1 MTDRMGARIGATI
14 ILTALATPALADGV
28 LPYDGVFGNPA
39 GCHLYATGEMLG
51 DGYLL
56 LTADTFTSKKMG
68 CDFETL
74 ASNNDVLF
82 TVDAVCSPGG
92 KRQVTIGVSGHDG
105 LTIRLDNETFI
116 GPLPPCTPSDLD
128 GQAEVSL

>member
-1 MTDRMGARIGATI
+1 MGARIGATI

-28 LPYDGVFGNPA
+28 LPFDGVFGNPA

-51 DGYLL
+51 DGWLL
-56 LTADTFTSKKMG
+56 LTADTFSSKKVG

-74 ASNNDVLF
+74 ASSNEVLF

-92 KRQVTIGVSGHDG
+92 KRQVMIGVSGHDG
-105 LTIRLDNETFI
+105 LTVRLDAETFV
-116 GPLPPCTPSDLD
+116 GPLPPCAPVNLEGAS
-128 GQAEVSL
+128 EVAL